1 MSDKRTAELSRKTG
15 ETDIALKLDLDGTGK
30 SEIKTGVGFFD
41 HMLNALAR
49 HARWDL
55 AITCSGDLQID
66 DHHTVEDIGLVLGSA
81 IDQALG
87 EKKGINRFADALV
100 PLDEALSRVVVDIS
114 GRGLLVF
121 RAGNGF
127 SREMVGDLSTE
138 MIEEFWRA
146 VATRAN
152 ITLHMELLYGG
163 NAHHQAESLFKAA
176 ARALGEATRIN
187 PEIQEYHRQRAY
199 CKNDCNS

>member
-1 MSDKRTAELSRKTG
+1 MYSQRTAELGRKTG
-15 ETDIALKLDLDGTGK
+15 ETEIVLRLNLDGTGK
-30 SEIKTGVGFFD
+30 SEISTGVGFFD
-41 HMLNALAR
+41 HMLDALAR

-55 AITCSGDLQID
+55 VVSCTGDLKID

-87 EKKGINRFADALV
+87 DKKGINRFADALV

-146 VATRAN
+146 VATKAN
-152 ITLHMELLYGG
+152 LTLHMELLYGG

-176 ARALGEATRIN
+176 ARALGEAARIN
-187 PEIQEYHRQRAY
+187 PNI
-199 CKNDCNS
+199 KGIPSTKGVL